1 MIRSRTAMLA
11 SLRDF
16 VRRVAPGRLGERGV
30 AAIET
35 AIAIPLLAV
44 LLIGVAEVG
53 SQILT
58 RHSLNA
64 TATRIGDIVTPHER
78 LPPAG
83 LAAIFAAVEPSAGR
97 AYGAHGVVNIPAG
110 IGANGPPEVAARSAR
125 RRGGASR

>member
-16 VRRVAPGRLGERGV
+16 VRRVAPGRLGERDV

-53 SQILT
+53 SQTLT
-58 RHSLNA
+58 RPSLNA
-64 TATRIGDIVTPHER
+64 TATRTGDIVNQHAR
-78 LPPAG
+78 LNPAG
-83 LAAIFAAVEPSAGR
+83 LDDPLTAGAHPSA
-97 AYGAHGVVNIPAG
+97 PPQ
-110 IGANGPPEVAARSAR
+110 ANTRDDHSH
-125 RRGGASR
+125 